1 MGSVAA
7 FRFKITIFKMTFFKA
22 KFTHGICKKKPK
34 KIDKIFAKKLLN
46 LKKLNNFKFYTNE
59 TNNDFFSSIISLF
72 YELSCCSNF
81 FAFHLTLLAKECF
94 IGLYKYGGLFI
105 LNTYTYTGNRAII
118 FTSFVFIME
127 NSFNNL

>member
-1 MGSVAA
+1 MSFLVVQ
-7 FRFKITIFKMTFFKA
+7 IFLL
-22 KFTHGICKKKPK
+22 FTCM
-34 KIDKIFAKKLLN
+34 
-46 LKKLNNFKFYTNE
+46 
-59 TNNDFFSSIISLF
+59 
-72 YELSCCSNF
+72 
-81 FAFHLTLLAKECF
+81 TLLAKECF